1 MLKTTIELP
10 AEAQAKLAAIRAKS
24 LTDRHLEG
32 PPFPGTKGEGIRFY
46 LSLRAMIAKL
56 KAARETNGLTLAEVS
71 KRSGISEETL
81 CRLET
86 GAAMNPTWKTLGDYA
101 HAVGMSLMISAEASA
116 N

>member
-56 KAARETNGLTLAEVS
+56 KAARFPNARVFRRKPYAAS
-71 KRSGISEETL
+71 KRGP
-81 CRLET
+81 R
-86 GAAMNPTWKTLGDYA
+86 
-101 HAVGMSLMISAEASA
+101 
-116 N
+116 